1 MKRGLDSESAL
12 IFFGLFFLHMI
23 FECGYT
29 LHIEALRS
37 KLGMVHT
44 AVCSMANTIMGIQ
57 YDHGYSVGE
66 VLRLDV

>member
-1 MKRGLDSESAL
+1 
-12 IFFGLFFLHMI
+12 MI

-44 AVCSMANTIMGIQ
+44 AVCSMANVIMGIQ